1 MVYNA
6 MKLFM
11 EVNPQLFDE
20 CTHEYTEAQSNA
32 RERQQTRQAKWDK
45 LAALATAMQNGP
57 LPTQPVTAGT
67 GSKVTTPIRSDDGDP
82 LSGESSRRLEA
93 LRLQDDAVARE
104 SRRPKEYTSV
114 R

>member
-20 CTHEYTEAQSNA
+20 CTHDYTENQNNAEERAQA
-32 RERQQTRQAKWDK
+32 RQAKWDK
-45 LAALATAMQNGP
+45 LAAQAKAVQNGHAP
-57 LPTQPVTAGT
+57 VQPVTSTNGSKAGT
-67 GSKVTTPIRSDDGDP
+67 PMRNDDADP
-82 LSGESSRRLEA
+82 LSNDSSRRLEA
-93 LRLQDDAVARE
+93 LRLQDDAGGRE
-104 SRRPKEYTSV
+104 RRPKEYNSV